1 MDRTDANCPKKA
13 RPDDCEH
20 RALLDP
26 LPLFEGE
33 EKIYE
38 QLLTQADRALSPA
51 DIFERMWVEDFAY
64 SSIEVFRL
72 RRLEVNLIR
81 ANDYKGLSEAIT
93 PLVGLSRAETLAK
106 GWAARE
112 PEAVEEVNKTLTSA
126 GLSTDHILAQT
137 FSVKL
142 NELER
147 IDHQMALAEARRN
160 AALHEIERHRQ
171 TLGQRLRRAAQQVE
185 DGQFRVI
192 ENTPTLTG
200 GEQCGDD

>member
-1 MDRTDANCPKKA
+1 MDRTDAYGPKKS

-38 QLLTQADRALSPA
+38 QVLTEAATAVSPA
-51 DIFERMWVEDFAY
+51 DIFERMWVEDFVY
-64 SSIEVFRL
+64 FSIEALRL
-72 RRLEVNLIR
+72 RRLKVNLIR
-81 ANDYKGLSEAIT
+81 ANEYKGLSEALT
-93 PLVGLSRAETLAK
+93 PLLGPSRAETLAK

-112 PEAVEEVNKTLTSA
+112 PAAVAEVNKTLTSA
-126 GLSTDHILAQT
+126 SLSTDHILAQT
-137 FSVKL
+137 FSLKL
-142 NELER
+142 KELEV

-171 TLGQRLRRAAQQVE
+171 TLGQRLRRAAQLIE
-185 DGQFRVI
+185 DGQVRLI
-192 ENTPTLTG
+192 ENTRTVTD
-200 GEQCGDD
+200 GELWG